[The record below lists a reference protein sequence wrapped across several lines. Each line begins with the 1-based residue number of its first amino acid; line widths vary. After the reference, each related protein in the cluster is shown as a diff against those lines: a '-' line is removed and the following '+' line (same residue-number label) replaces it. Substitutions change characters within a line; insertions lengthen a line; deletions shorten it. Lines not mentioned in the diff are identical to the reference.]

1 MAPAD
6 ALSTLLAIAVALFAL
21 AWLSR
26 QISLHTQLVAYF
38 FSRSQDFAALA
49 IFLLFLPGIFVH
61 ELAHWISARLLGL
74 RASKFRVWPK
84 RQGSHIGLGSVSVQ
98 RGGTWRDSMVGLAPL
113 FAGTA
118 ICGLIG
124 ALALQS
130 DELLWMA
137 GQGRVMET
145 VDGFVRGLGNAD
157 GLLWAYLLFAV
168 GNSMMPS
175 RSDREPAR
183 LLLLYLAFA
192 ALIYIVVGLPA
203 DPFTTLLSWV
213 GPAFQSIAGALLFLL
228 ILDLIVLL
236 VLLLIELPFR
246 WRR

>member
-6 ALSTLLAIAVALFAL
+6 ALSTLLAIAVALLAL

-38 FSRSQDFAALA
+38 FSHSQDFAALA

-61 ELAHWISARLLGL
+61 ELAHWVSARLLGL
-74 RASKFRVWPK
+74 RTSKFRVWPK
-84 RQGSHIGLGSVSVQ
+84 RQGSQIGLGSVSVQ
-98 RGGTWRDSMVGLAPL
+98 CGGAWRDSMVGLAPL
-113 FAGTA
+113 FAGAA

-124 ALALQS
+124 AQALRS
-130 DELLWMA
+130 DDMLWMA
-137 GQGRVMET
+137 GQGRIMET
-145 VDGFVRGLGNAD
+145 VDSFVRGLGNAD

-168 GNSMMPS
+168 GNSMTPS
-175 RSDREPAR
+175 RSDRAPAR
-183 LLLLYLAFA
+183 RLLLYLTFA

-203 DPFTTLLSWV
+203 DPFTTALSWV
-213 GPAFQSIAGALLFLL
+213 GPALQSIAGALLFLL

-236 VLLLIELPFR
+236 VLLLVELPFR
-246 WRR
+246 WRS